1 MKRKLLPLFLSLLL
15 LLSACSVKGDAN
27 PDTAETVGGGSI
39 GTDSVHTCSLTVSCA
54 VLLENG
60 DLLDVDKAELV
71 PEDGILLKLE
81 NAEFEPGESVMDVL
95 RREAR
100 NAKLHLETS
109 DTPGMGSYVEGI
121 GNLYEFD
128 AGELS
133 GWLYRVNGE
142 FQGMAASE
150 YRLSDGDTV
159 EYLYT
164 CDMGADVG
172 DTVMQ

>member
-1 MKRKLLPLFLSLLL
+1 MKHKLFLLFLPIFL
-15 LLSACSVKGDAN
+15 MLSACAPNAGKTETN
-27 PDTAETVGGGSI
+27 AEAA
-39 GTDSVHTCSLTVSCA
+39 HTCSLTVSCA
-54 VLLENG
+54 VLLEKG
-60 DLLDVDKAELV
+60 DLLDEAKTELV
-71 PEDGILLKLE
+71 PADGILLKIE
-81 NAEFEPGESVMDVL
+81 NAAFEEGESVMDVL

-109 DTPGMGSYVEGI
+109 DTPGMGSYVEGV

-142 FQGMAASE
+142 FQSMASSE
-150 YRLSDGDTV
+150 YKLSDGDVV

-172 DTVMQ
+172 SPVVE